1 MHIDKIQ
8 TLIEQVNDRGVQLT
22 NILTQIREL
31 GGDPQC
37 ITIAGQDLE
46 AALTW
51 MARGIKKIS
60 PQ

>member
-31 GGDPQC
+31 GGVIPNVSLLQPR
-37 ITIAGQDLE
+37 I
-46 AALTW
+46 
-51 MARGIKKIS
+51 
-60 PQ
+60 